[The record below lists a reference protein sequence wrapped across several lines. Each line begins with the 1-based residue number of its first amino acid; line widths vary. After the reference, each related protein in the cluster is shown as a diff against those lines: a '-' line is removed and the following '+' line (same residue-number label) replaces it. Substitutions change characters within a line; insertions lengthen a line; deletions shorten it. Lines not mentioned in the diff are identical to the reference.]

1 MVTES
6 DSYLGNL
13 LVQEDVVTEE
23 QLYEALRVQQDRD
36 DEEFLG
42 SILVELQYC
51 TEVEIS
57 QTLSEQSEAQWISL
71 DNYSVDPVA
80 MAILSPENAKKYEAL
95 PIEFK
100 DDDTLIVAMKQPSDI
115 VALDDLQVLTGFDI
129 EPVVAADSEIDMYIE
144 RYAHHNMDVQQTD
157 EDQELEVVESIE
169 DEEEEIDRPA
179 VQLANMI
186 ITQAVSSRATDVHF
200 EVYENSMRIRFRIDG
215 VLHDIMHPPR
225 RMHAALVSRIKVM
238 ANMDIAE
245 RRIPQDG
252 RMTLEVKNRKIDV
265 RVASL
270 PTTFGERITLRLLD
284 RSAEMFSLED
294 LGVTEEMLQV
304 YREALSLPYGFI
316 LVTGPTGSGKS
327 TTLYASLQTLDREE
341 KNIITLEDPVER
353 QIEEISQVQINPK
366 AGLTFATG
374 LRSILRCD
382 PDVIMMGEIRDEET
396 ARIAVES
403 ALTGHLVFATLHTN
417 DAAGAVSRLTEMD
430 IEPYL
435 TASSVACVVAQRLA
449 RLLCSRCKEAYR
461 MPREHVEEI
470 EGFSLVS
477 GEDYLDL
484 YRAKPG
490 GCAHCHNTG
499 YSGRIGLFEVLPM
512 SEALQQMTLDKAST
526 AEIREQAIS
535 EGVRTLR
542 QDGLEKVRQGI
553 TSLEEVMRVVR

>member
-245 RRIPQDG
+245 RRVPQDG

>member
-144 RYAHHNMDVQQTD
+144 RYAHHNMDVQQAD
-157 EDQELEVVESIE
+157 EELEVVESIE

-245 RRIPQDG
+245 RRVPQDG